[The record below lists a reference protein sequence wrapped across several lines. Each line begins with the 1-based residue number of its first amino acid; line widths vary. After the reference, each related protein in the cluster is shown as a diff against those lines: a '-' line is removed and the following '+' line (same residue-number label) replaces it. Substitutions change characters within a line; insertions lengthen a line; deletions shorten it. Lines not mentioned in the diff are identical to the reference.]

1 MGFVRRT
8 LREIGRRKLFAGDI
22 IRILGFPVQRL
33 LDRPGNT
40 HRFLTLKGVE
50 ILDADGFSAL
60 ASWYRSHLEE
70 IMRGN
75 AWADRTW
82 KNSCHHY
89 DPRVKR
95 GLFLWPSA
103 VDQAR
108 SWFRNAVQAWAT
120 GDITRSV
127 FFVGACLHLI
137 QDMCQPYHSNRIIL
151 DGHQAYERWVDRN
164 KEIYAEESGGIYN
177 LGSSVEEWVKKNAEF
192 SKEFLSLVL
201 PSAYGNG
208 YHSPTAVLLSRAQRT
223 SAGFLVFFME
233 KAKETA
239 YEPVPGFFEEVLQWK
254 SPSLRFAT
262 SSHREE
268 NHSGP
273 TTS

>member
-8 LREIGRRKLFAGDI
+8 LREVGRRKLFAGDI

-33 LDRPGNT
+33 FDRAGNT
-40 HRFLTLKGVE
+40 HRFLTLKAVE

-75 AWADRTW
+75 CWADRAW

-89 DPRVKR
+89 NPRVKR

-108 SWFRNAVQAWAT
+108 SWFRNSMRAWVT
-120 GDITRSV
+120 GDIGRSV
-127 FFVGACLHLI
+127 FFLGACLHVI
-137 QDMCQPYHSNRIIL
+137 QDMCQPYHSNCIIL
-151 DGHQAYERWVDRN
+151 DGHQRYERWVDHT
-164 KEIYAEESGGIYN
+164 KEIYAEESEGIYD

-192 SKEFLSLVL
+192 SQEFLPLVL
-201 PSAYGNG
+201 PGAYGNG

-223 SAGFLVFFME
+223 TAGFLVFFME

-239 YEPVPGFFEEVLQWK
+239 YEPVQGFFEEVLQWK
-254 SPSLRFAT
+254 SPSLRFAA
-262 SSHREE
+262 SSHR
-268 NHSGP
+268 
-273 TTS
+273 